1 MNKLAKRAWFAL
13 ALAGVLLL
21 GMGVIV
27 VRYFIDSPDWVTFQ
41 NSPHVYT
48 DGVMNSGKIVDRS
61 GTVVLDAT
69 NGKSYADSASLRRS
83 MLHLLG
89 DREGNITPFLL
100 QEYGSELVGFDRING
115 TYSTGKR
122 EGRMMLTV
130 SADVQRTALAALDGR
145 KGTVGVYN
153 YKTGEILCA
162 VSSPTYDPDDVPDVE
177 GNPETYEGVYVNRFL
192 HATYTPG
199 SVFKLVTA
207 AAALDEIPDIGSRT
221 FTCEG
226 SAVIGGETIQCNG
239 VHGTLNFEEALAHS
253 CNVVFGEIAA
263 ELGPKTLMRYA
274 EQVGVTRR
282 YSFDGT
288 TTAAGSFDVSDA
300 AESELAWAGI
310 GQYTDQINPCQYMTY
325 MGAIANGGSA
335 AEPYLVKEVTY
346 GDSVKYKASTSSTG
360 RLLDSATADRLADH
374 DAQCRRQRLR
384 RVELRRTIRRRKVR
398 HGGKR
403 RRKGCQRRL
412 CRLPAGQRLSPR
424 LHRRGR
430 GGRRRRVGLHADS
443 QPGAQR
449 LCGRHGCRLKNCSAG
464 WVNSY
469 PADFLYIFAHPAG
482 QLAEIFGKIDELRR
496 ELRQPPVLHDV
507 IFDRHGGEVHHPPQ
521 LVLDVVH
528 LHAVRRAVD
537 RRKAAACGSC
547 RCRAWR

>member
-48 DGVMNSGKIVDRS
+48 DGVMNSGKIVDR
-61 GTVVLDAT
+61 GGAVVLDAT

-130 SADVQRTALAALDGR
+130 SADVQRTALAALD
-145 KGTVGVYN
+145 
-153 YKTGEILCA
+153 
-162 VSSPTYDPDDVPDVE
+162 
-177 GNPETYEGVYVNRFL
+177 
-192 HATYTPG
+192 
-199 SVFKLVTA
+199 
-207 AAALDEIPDIGSRT
+207 EIPDILSRT

-288 TTAAGSFDVSDA
+288 TTAVGSFDVSNA

-335 AEPYLVKEVTY
+335 AEPFLVKEVTY

-360 RLLDSATADRLADH
+360 RLLDSTTAGRLADMMH
-374 DAQCRRQRLR
+374 NAVVNVYGEWNFAGLYA
-384 RVELRRTIRRRKVR
+384 
-398 HGGKR
+398 GGKS
-403 RRKGCQRRL
+403 GT
-412 CRLPAGQRLSPR
+412 AEN
-424 LHRRGR
+424 
-430 GGRRRRVGLHADS
+430 GGG
-443 QPGAQR
+443 
-449 LCGRHGCRLKNCSAG
+449 
-464 WVNSY
+464 
-469 PADFLYIFAHPAG
+469 
-482 QLAEIFGKIDELRR
+482 
-496 ELRQPPVLHDV
+496 
-507 IFDRHGGEVHHPPQ
+507 
-521 LVLDVVH
+521 
-528 LHAVRRAVD
+528 
-537 RRKAAACGSC
+537 KAANAVFAGFLQDSDYPLAFIVVVEEGGGGASVCTPILSQVLSACVV
-547 RCRAWR
+547 AMDAD